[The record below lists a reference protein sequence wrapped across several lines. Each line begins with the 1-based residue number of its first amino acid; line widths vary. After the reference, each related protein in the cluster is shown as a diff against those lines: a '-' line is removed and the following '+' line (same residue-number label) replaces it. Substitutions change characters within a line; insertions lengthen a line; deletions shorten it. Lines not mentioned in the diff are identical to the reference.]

1 MISKIY
7 DCFYSILLNFCKVL
21 LLAQIIIVA
30 YVVFGRFILHSTPA
44 WGEESAL
51 ICMVWFCLVSSTLA
65 IRDNTHLRMEVI
77 EMVLPAKVI
86 KIIDNLNHVIVFL
99 FALFLVVAGIKITAL
114 TALNVLPG
122 IGLKASWLYAA
133 VPVTGFTLIFAIL
146 EKVRK

>member
-7 DCFYSILLNFCKVL
+7 NAFYSILLNFCKAL
-21 LLAQIIIVA
+21 LLAQILIVA

-86 KIIDNLNHVIVFL
+86 KIIDNLNHVLVFL
-99 FALFLVVAGIKITAL
+99 FAIFLIVAGIKVTAL